1 MSFLERCPSYS
12 ELKAVAD
19 PWEGPGGV
27 SLDPIEARR
36 AEKNL
41 GGGDRPPPLYLRVW
55 MTPLPPPPVISRSG
69 PGTEK
74 MTVKNGRDQPLVS
87 VLQRCPLRESGLS
100 Y

>member
-19 PWEGPGGV
+19 PREGPGGV
-27 SLDPIEARR
+27 SLDPTEARR
-36 AEKNL
+36 AEKKL
-41 GGGDRPPPLYLRVW
+41 GGDRPPLYLRVW

-100 Y
+100 N

>member
-1 MSFLERCPSYS
+1 MSFLEKCPSYS

-27 SLDPIEARR
+27 SLDPTEARR
-36 AEKNL
+36 AEKKL
-41 GGGDRPPPLYLRVW
+41 GGRPAPHPLYLRVW
-55 MTPLPPPPVISRSG
+55 MTSLPLPSVISRSG
-69 PGTEK
+69 PGTEN

-100 Y
+100 N